1 MPGPLLLH
9 FPPPCIAPGGREGPW
24 PSLQLH
30 LALPSLMLDLVMATE
45 QPQCGQRVPRAGLP
59 LPSLHVLH

>member
-24 PSLQLH
+24 PSLKLH